1 MKLVNL
7 LLLVS
12 IGFLVSG
19 CNTARGV
26 GADLE
31 LLGRKMQGLDNNQ
44 VIVEGLPP
52 ENVVEVPATY
62 EPTTYESDTS
72 YQSDSSFPSYDS
84 YSSDSY
90 SSDSYSSDSYSS
102 DSYSAVQTEYEDS
115 QVYTTPYEGDT
126 TYTTLPD
133 AITYPVED

>member
-1 MKLVNL
+1 MKLVNI

-12 IGFLVSG
+12 LSVIVSG

-31 LLGRKMQGLDNNQ
+31 LLGRKMQGLDNDQ

-52 ENVVEVPATY
+52 ENVVEVP
-62 EPTTYESDTS
+62 TTYQSNQS
-72 YQSDSSFPSYDS
+72 YQSDSSYPSYDN
-84 YSSDSY
+84 YASDSY
-90 SSDSYSSDSYSS
+90 SS
-102 DSYSAVQTEYEDS
+102 AQTEYQESAD
-115 QVYTTPYEGDT
+115 VYSTPYESDT

-133 AITYPVED
+133 AITYPIED

>member
-12 IGFLVSG
+12 VGFLVSG

-31 LLGRKMQGLDNNQ
+31 LLGRKMQGLDNDQ

-62 EPTTYESDTS
+62 DPNQS
-72 YQSDSSFPSYDS
+72 YQSNNSFPSYDS
-84 YSSDSY
+84 YSSDT
-90 SSDSYSSDSYSS
+90 
-102 DSYSAVQTEYEDS
+102 YSAAQTEYQDS

>member
-1 MKLVNL
+1 MKLVNF

-12 IGFLVSG
+12 VAVLVSG

-31 LLGRKMQGLDNNQ
+31 LLGRKMQGLDSDQ
-44 VIVEGLPP
+44 MIVEGLPP
-52 ENVVEVPATY
+52 ENIVEVP
-62 EPTTYESDTS
+62 TTYQSNQS
-72 YQSDSSFPSYDS
+72 YQSDSSFPSYDN
-84 YSSDSY
+84 YSADSY
-90 SSDSYSSDSYSS
+90 SS
-102 DSYSAVQTEYEDS
+102 AQTEYEQDT

>member
-12 IGFLVSG
+12 VGFLVSG

-31 LLGRKMQGLDNNQ
+31 LLGRKMQGLDNDQ

-62 EPTTYESDTS
+62 QPDSS
-72 YQSDSSFPSYDS
+72 YQTNSSFPSYDS

-90 SSDSYSSDSYSS
+90 SDT
-102 DSYSAVQTEYEDS
+102 YSAAQTEYQDS
-115 QVYTTPYEGDT
+115 EVYTTPYEGDT

>member
-90 SSDSYSSDSYSS
+90 S
-102 DSYSAVQTEYEDS
+102 AVQTEYEDS